1 MPTSFFDFHCHP
13 GLKPLF
19 ADENSR
25 PTPWD
30 KLRISIKI
38 HGWTIGINKLFN
50 EVFNSQLAVMAANIP
65 INIKHAIVIPNPSIT

>member
-25 PTPWD
+25 PSPWD

-50 EVFNSQLAVMAANIP
+50 EVLNSQSCLAQLVDPKAKLNLIGL
-65 INIKHAIVIPNPSIT
+65 VLRW